1 MEDVNFLDPTNM
13 ASKLQNCVL
22 SVIVEDDDGED
33 ETNIGENLIQNVCE
47 QANVDEKQVRDMLLE
62 TAMLSISNDYV
73 RSLRVIGKW
82 KSFTKSKK
90 DRRNRDQEPN
100 HIHEEIIEE
109 NNVSIVD
116 KLFIDILEL
125 SKASSDEVIKN
136 AIPEKVQMIKE
147 ELKKFTL
154 NEIKAAAAPNS
165 STLPASSSSTLG
177 LSSATPPP
185 PPLPPPPPPPP
196 MVSKEPKV
204 KIKTVN
210 GLQHVEIRVKKSNKD
225 SLMDELKNK
234 LRKRQN
240 SQDFQIRK
248 E

>member
-1 MEDVNFLDPTNM
+1 MEDVDFLDPTSM
-13 ASKLQNCVL
+13 APKLQNCVL
-22 SVIVEDDDGED
+22 SVIVEGDDGED
-33 ETNIGENLIQNVCE
+33 ETNIEENLIQNVCQ

-82 KSFTKSKK
+82 KSFVKSKK
-90 DRRNRDQEPN
+90 ARLNQDQEPN
-100 HIHEEIIEE
+100 KNIPEEIIEE
-109 NNVSIVD
+109 SNDSILD

-136 AIPEKVQMIKE
+136 VIPEKVQMIKE
-147 ELKKFTL
+147 ELKKLTPKGST
-154 NEIKAAAAPNS
+154 ETKAAATP
-165 STLPASSSSTLG
+165 TVP
-177 LSSATPPP
+177 PPP
-185 PPLPPPPPPPP
+185 PPLPPPPPPPA

-225 SLMDELKNK
+225 NLMDELKNK
-234 LRKRQN
+234 LKKRQN
-240 SQDFQIRK
+240 MQDSQIRK

>member
-1 MEDVNFLDPTNM
+1 MMEDVDFLDPTSM

-22 SVIVEDDDGED
+22 SVIVEGDDGED
-33 ETNIGENLIQNVCE
+33 ETNIEENLIQNVCE

-82 KSFTKSKK
+82 KSFVKSKK
-90 DRRNRDQEPN
+90 ARQNQDQEPN
-100 HIHEEIIEE
+100 KNIPEEIIEE
-109 NNVSIVD
+109 SNVSILD

-136 AIPEKVQMIKE
+136 AIPEKVEMIKE
-147 ELKKFTL
+147 ELKKLTSKGST
-154 NEIKAAAAPNS
+154 EIKAAATP
-165 STLPASSSSTLG
+165 TVP
-177 LSSATPPP
+177 PPP
-185 PPLPPPPPPPP
+185 PPLPPPPPPA
-196 MVSKEPKV
+196 MISKEPKV

-234 LRKRQN
+234 LKKRQN
-240 SQDFQIRK
+240 MQDSQIRK